1 MAKQKN
7 TVNKKKHTKLLNQKK
22 TRKQSEKESNRLKI
36 KEMNRKINEFKKED

>member
-22 TRKQSEKESNRLKI
+22 TRKQSAKESNRLKI